1 MLLIVKNLILLIR
14 PYQWIKNLIIFV
26 PLVSSQKYE
35 INSLILCFK
44 ALIIFS
50 LISSCGY
57 IINDLFDEKY
67 DKIHP
72 TKKYRPLAAGN
83 LNKEIC
89 IIFSIIIFFVAIYL
103 GINESFEFISI
114 VVIYF
119 ILSFFYSYF
128 LKKIIIIDLIVISF
142 LFLFRI
148 LAGSEIINVE
158 TSIYLLLFSQLF
170 FLSLAGIK
178 RLAETKLFDEIENNK
193 LPGRPYS
200 KNNYKIISII
210 SFLTFALSLLV
221 LIIYIS
227 SSNANDIYSKV
238 FILYSMCP
246 IIALWFLRMYIKAN
260 NNKITGDPIIFAIKD
275 KVSILML
282 VISAVVIISSI

>member
-1 MLLIVKNLILLIR
+1 MLLFKNLILLIR

-26 PLVSSQKYE
+26 PLISSQKYE
-35 INSLILCFK
+35 ITSFILCFK

-72 TKKYRPLAAGN
+72 TKKYRPLASGK

-114 VVIYF
+114 IVIYL
-119 ILSFFYSYF
+119 ILSFFYSFF
-128 LKKIIIIDLIVISF
+128 LKKIIIFDLIVISF

-178 RLAETKLFDEIENNK
+178 RLAEIKLFEEIEKDK
-193 LPGRPYS
+193 LPGRSYS
-200 KNNYKIISII
+200 KNNYKLIKII
-210 SFLTFALSLLV
+210 SFFTFALSLLV

-227 SSNANDIYSKV
+227 SSNAKDIYSNE
-238 FILYSMCP
+238 FILYFMCP
-246 IIALWFLRMYIKAN
+246 IIITWFLRMYFQAI
-260 NNKITGDPIIFAIKD
+260 NNKISGDPIIFAVKD
-275 KVSILML
+275 KISILML
-282 VISAVVIISSI
+282 IISAVVIIFSI

>member
-1 MLLIVKNLILLIR
+1 MLLFKNLILLIR

-26 PLVSSQKYE
+26 PLISSQKYE
-35 INSLILCFK
+35 ITSFILCFK

-72 TKKYRPLAAGN
+72 TKKYRPLASGK

-114 VVIYF
+114 IVIYL
-119 ILSFFYSYF
+119 ILSFFYSFF

-158 TSIYLLLFSQLF
+158 TYIYLLLFSLLF

-178 RLAETKLFDEIENNK
+178 RLAEIKLFEGIEKNK
-193 LPGRPYS
+193 LPGRSYS
-200 KNNYKIISII
+200 KNNYKIIKII
-210 SFLTFALSLLV
+210 SFLTFVLSLLI

-227 SSNANDIYSKV
+227 SSNAKDIYSNE
-238 FILYSMCP
+238 FILYFMCP
-246 IIALWFLRMYIKAN
+246 IIITWFLRMYFKAI
-260 NNKITGDPIIFAIKD
+260 NNKISGDPIIFAIKD
-275 KVSILML
+275 KISILML
-282 VISAVVIISSI
+282 IISAVVIIFSI

>member
-1 MLLIVKNLILLIR
+1 MLLFKNLILLIR

-26 PLVSSQKYE
+26 PLVSAQKYE
-35 INSLILCFK
+35 ITSFILCFK

-72 TKKYRPLAAGN
+72 TKKYRPLASGK

-114 VVIYF
+114 ILIYL
-119 ILSFFYSYF
+119 ILSFFYSFF

-170 FLSLAGIK
+170 FLSLASIK
-178 RLAETKLFDEIENNK
+178 RLAEIKLFDGKIVEN
-193 LPGRPYS
+193 LS
-200 KNNYKIISII
+200 KIVERNTKRWIILWN
-210 SFLTFALSLLV
+210 FWPKMEERLTLLQR
-221 LIIYIS
+221 I
-227 SSNANDIYSKV
+227 
-238 FILYSMCP
+238 
-246 IIALWFLRMYIKAN
+246 
-260 NNKITGDPIIFAIKD
+260 
-275 KVSILML
+275 
-282 VISAVVIISSI
+282 

>member
-1 MLLIVKNLILLIR
+1 MVVSWKYR
-14 PYQWIKNLIIFV
+14 KWNLIII
-26 PLVSSQKYE
+26 PKP
-35 INSLILCFK
+35 
-44 ALIIFS
+44 
-50 LISSCGY
+50 Y
-57 IINDLFDEKY
+57 I
-67 DKIHP
+67 
-72 TKKYRPLAAGN
+72 KKLW
-83 LNKEIC
+83 K
-89 IIFSIIIFFVAIYL
+89 
-103 GINESFEFISI
+103 
-114 VVIYF
+114 
-119 ILSFFYSYF
+119 
-128 LKKIIIIDLIVISF
+128 
-142 LFLFRI
+142 
-148 LAGSEIINVE
+148 
-158 TSIYLLLFSQLF
+158 Q
-170 FLSLAGIK
+170 
-178 RLAETKLFDEIENNK
+178 IENNK